1 MSGRGL
7 VTRKEVDASGLTAVL
22 ARGSADVLRYA
33 ERRIGTEDAADA
45 LAEVMLTAWR
55 RVDSMPRESEQA
67 RMWLF
72 GIARNV
78 VANATRSEHRRWRL
92 AERLRGALA
101 STRVHGHPAD
111 HGLEVRDA
119 IARLSG
125 EQAELV
131 RLVHWE
137 GFQRRRCRRNP
148 RYSRFDSSHPVS
160 KGASGPQ
167 RSIVASA

>member
-1 MSGRGL
+1 M
-7 VTRKEVDASGLTAVL
+7 L

-137 GFQRRRCRRNP
+137 GFSVADAGAILGIPASTARTRYQRARADLKEAL
-148 RYSRFDSSHPVS
+148 SLQLDGVS
-160 KGASGPQ
+160 
-167 RSIVASA
+167 

>member
-1 MSGRGL
+1 M
-7 VTRKEVDASGLTAVL
+7 L
-22 ARGSADVLRYA
+22 AQNSADVLRYA
-33 ERRIGTEDAADA
+33 DRRIGTEDAADA

-55 RVDSMPRESEQA
+55 RIDSLPHEHEQA

-78 VANATRSEHRRWRL
+78 IANATRSEHRRGRL
-92 AERLRGALA
+92 AQRLRGALA
-101 STRVHGHPAD
+101 SGIMHGNPAD

-119 IARLSG
+119 IARLPD

-137 GFQRRRCRRNP
+137 GFSIADAGAILGIPASTARTRYQRARADLKEALSRERN
-148 RYSRFDSSHPVS
+148 
-160 KGASGPQ
+160 G
-167 RSIVASA
+167 VA